1 MTNYYENVPL
11 KEFEQILANREY
23 WDNGSCEWEN
33 YSEMTDKLVRLG
45 TFVQRGGNLN
55 QVIALY
61 AEGREYTYRVT
72 IQHCIEKY
80 LKALTDKRIPNLML
94 HLFQLEKEEAVKLL
108 TELLK
113 ACVKRSCEYDKYKK
127 DYYSLRI
134 VETKNVDVEGILA
147 SIEEEHRQAHPD
159 ETKEDIKAR
168 VMNWIRESWW

>member
-11 KEFEQILANREY
+11 EEFEQILANREY
-23 WDNGSCEWEN
+23 WDNGSYEWEN
-33 YSEMTDKLVRLG
+33 YSKMTDKLVRLG
-45 TFVQRGGNLN
+45 TFVQKGGNLN

-113 ACVKRSCEYDKYKK
+113 ACVKRTCEYDKYKK

-147 SIEEEHRQAHPD
+147 AIEVEHNETHPN
-159 ETKEDIKAR
+159 ENIEDVRNRAKR
-168 VMNWIRESWW
+168 WIWDSWW